1 MSDETVSGVAADYIA
16 AVRDVLDA
24 IAATQGDAIEQ
35 AAQACAAAIAA
46 DGLVHVFGSGHS
58 RIIVEELWPR
68 YGSYPGFHPIVELST
83 TVYHQVAGA
92 NGQRQAMFI
101 ENVPGLA
108 AQILRNF
115 RFGPSDALIAIS
127 SGGTSVVTVEVAE
140 QMRARG
146 LPVIAITSVAH
157 SELSTS
163 KAPSG
168 HRLFEAAD
176 IVIDT
181 CTPVGDAVINLP
193 GLVPPV
199 GPTTTVAGAAVAN
212 ALKVRVAEL
221 LLAAGVVPHV
231 LPSALV
237 VGAEASAAAFEA
249 AYDEHAR
256 RTSPLLNFPA
266 TNPPLTP

>member
-1 MSDETVSGVAADYIA
+1 MTDRNVDGVAADYLA
-16 AVRDVLDA
+16 AVRGVLDD
-24 IAATQGDAIEQ
+24 IAATQGDAIEE
-35 AAQACAAAIAA
+35 AAQICARAIAA

-101 ENVPGLA
+101 ENVAGLA
-108 AQILRNF
+108 AQVLRNF
-115 RFGPSDALIAIS
+115 TFGANDALIAIS

-140 QMRARG
+140 QLRARG
-146 LPVIAITSVAH
+146 LPVVAITSLAH
-157 SELSTS
+157 SKLSTS

-168 HRLFEAAD
+168 LRLFEAAD
-176 IVIDT
+176 VVIDT

-237 VGAEASAAAFEA
+237 VGSAASTAAFDA

-256 RTSPLLNFPA
+256 RTSALLAFPA
-266 TNPPLTP
+266 KRPPLTP